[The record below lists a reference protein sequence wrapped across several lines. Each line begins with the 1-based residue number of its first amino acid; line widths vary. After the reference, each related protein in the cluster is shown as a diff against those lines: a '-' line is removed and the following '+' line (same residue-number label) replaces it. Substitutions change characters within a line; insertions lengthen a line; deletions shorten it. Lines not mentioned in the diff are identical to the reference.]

1 MAFNNTL
8 GITLDV
14 TKVEV
19 DEQLAVDNYITSS
32 DVVLELGARCG
43 IVSCKLNRVVGAN
56 LVSVEP
62 DTSIHSTL
70 EANILANGLTIKLE
84 KSAISKVPLNSVPQL
99 TFDALQTK
107 YSLTFTTLVAFYQP
121 FLEFFFQEN
130 PILYSQLTMVVFNRT
145 SSSISNF
152 STIVENLSKNGF
164 GPVQTGYVEVWKKG
178 YVPPPPPPQVIPE
191 PPTMF
196 NPNLKK

>member
-1 MAFNNTL
+1 
-8 GITLDV
+8 
-14 TKVEV
+14 
-19 DEQLAVDNYITSS
+19 
-32 DVVLELGARCG
+32 
-43 IVSCKLNRVVGAN
+43 
-56 LVSVEP
+56 
-62 DTSIHSTL
+62 
-70 EANILANGLTIKLE
+70 
-84 KSAISKVPLNSVPQL
+84 
-99 TFDALQTK
+99 
-107 YSLTFTTLVAFYQP
+107 
-121 FLEFFFQEN
+121 
-130 PILYSQLTMVVFNRT
+130 MVVFNRT